1 MLRPDCLPDGRLT
14 GRMARARTALLLLA
28 TCAAVA
34 VAGCSELKSESVIA
48 PTAVRDA
55 VQSALGASLSPTAAV
70 SSVAALT
77 DVTATYALRTT
88 NERILVVVFASREA
102 TVQLTGSAKPAD
114 GRLVVV
120 RNVVA
125 VYDHDRGTVNRLG
138 ELRTALRRLD
148 RAAR

>member
-1 MLRPDCLPDGRLT
+1 
-14 GRMARARTALLLLA
+14 MARARAALLLLA
-28 TCAAVA
+28 TCAA

-48 PTAVRDA
+48 PAAVRDA
-55 VQSALGASLSPTAAV
+55 VQSELGASLSRTAAV

-88 NERILVVVFASREA
+88 NERVLVVVFCSREA

-114 GRLVVV
+114 GRLVIV

-125 VYDHDRGTVNRLG
+125 VYDHDRGTVDRLG
-138 ELRTALRRLD
+138 ELRAALRRLD